1 MDGRTRTP
9 VIIDTDPGVD
19 DTLAILFAIA
29 SPELEIIAYIVSFGN
44 TDVHAAYDNIYRLY
58 QAIGRHI
65 ALHPEDAARFP
76 NFSPTVPPLL
86 AVGPEGPL
94 EGGRHFAQY
103 FHGRDGLS
111 NISERHP
118 DLNVD
123 LENSSFC
130 DNFQPVKES
139 GVEVALR
146 LLESRPDRSITYVVL
161 GPMTNLA
168 QLVREHR
175 QTVVDKIG
183 RVICMAGALDVPG
196 NTTSVAEFNVY
207 ADPYAAREL
216 LIPTDITS
224 GLPLDRVII
233 APLDITSN
241 HELPFPHYCQ
251 KVDPAFKSTAQP
263 SNADGKSPL
272 VHFTSSVFERTREI
286 MLEWGKDAMELHDIV
301 AIWCA
306 IENPPEINPVRGLP
320 GMSTG
325 WVLAQRTFDI
335 ERTGEITRGMFV
347 TDRRE
352 ETTAYA
358 PGANRAEV
366 QAQLDLRHLGHGLL
380 ESTALPARVN
390 IEDPILLAGGQ
401 GEVGLEQKE
410 RKGVACL
417 VETPGPS
424 VLLELLTRRVWGV

>member
-1 MDGRTRTP
+1 MQGKTRTP
-9 VIIDTDPGVD
+9 IIIDTDPGVD
-19 DTLAILFAIA
+19 DTLAILLAIT
-29 SPELEIIAYIVSFGN
+29 SPELEILAYIVSFGN
-44 TDVHAAYDNIYRLY
+44 TDVHATYDNIYKLY

-65 ALHPEDAARFP
+65 ALHPEDAVRFP
-76 NFSPTVPPLL
+76 NFSPTVPPVL

-123 LENSSFC
+123 LKDSSF
-130 DNFQPVKES
+130 DHNFQPVKES

-146 LLESRPDRSITYVVL
+146 LLESRPDRSITYAVL

-168 QLVREHR
+168 QLVRQHR

-183 RVICMAGALDVPG
+183 RVIAMAGALDVPG
-196 NTTSVAEFNVY
+196 NTTSVAEFNVF
-207 ADPYAAREL
+207 ADPYAAKEL
-216 LIPTDITS
+216 LVPTDPTS
-224 GLPLDRVII
+224 GLPLDRVIL
-233 APLDITSN
+233 APLDITTI
-241 HELPFPHYCQ
+241 HELPFSHYIQ
-251 KVDPAFKSTAQP
+251 KVDPAFKTTAQP

-286 MLEWGKDAMELHDIV
+286 MLQYGKDALELHDIV

-306 IENPPEINPVRGLP
+306 IENPPEINPVGDLP
-320 GMSTG
+320 GMSSG
-325 WVLAQRTFDI
+325 WVIAERTFDI
-335 ERTGEITRGMFV
+335 ERAGEITRGMFV
-347 TDRRE
+347 TDRRKDN
-352 ETTAYA
+352 TAYA

-366 QAQLDLRHLGHGLL
+366 QAQLDLRRLGHGLL
-380 ESTALPARVN
+380 ESTALPARVE
-390 IEDPILLAGGQ
+390 IEDQ
-401 GEVGLEQKE
+401 ELEQ
-410 RKGVACL
+410 RQQKGIACI

-424 VLLELLTRRVWGV
+424 VLLQLLTRRVWGIQ

>member
-1 MDGRTRTP
+1 MEEKTRTP

-19 DTLAILFAIA
+19 DTLAILLAIT
-29 SPELEIIAYIVSFGN
+29 SPELEILAYIVSFGN
-44 TDVHAAYDNIYRLY
+44 TDVHAAYDNIYKLY

-65 ALHPEDAARFP
+65 ALHPEDTARFP

-86 AVGPEGPL
+86 VVGPGGPL

-123 LENSSFC
+123 FGSSSFYH
-130 DNFQPVKES
+130 NFQLVNES

-146 LLESRPDRSITYVVL
+146 LLESHPDRSITYVVL

-168 QLVREHR
+168 QLVRQHR

-183 RVICMAGALDVPG
+183 RVIAMAGALDVPG

-207 ADPYAAREL
+207 ADPYAAKEL
-216 LIPTDITS
+216 LVPTDLTS
-224 GLPLDRVII
+224 GLPLDRVVL
-233 APLDITSN
+233 APLDITTS
-241 HELPFPHYCQ
+241 HELPFPHYAQ

-263 SNADGKSPL
+263 SNPDGKSPL
-272 VHFTSSVFERTREI
+272 VHFTSSFFERTREI
-286 MLEWGKDAMELHDIV
+286 MLEWGKDALELHDIV

-306 IENPPEINPVRGLP
+306 IENPPEINPVGGLP

-325 WVLAQRTFDI
+325 WSVAERTFDI

-352 ETTAYA
+352 DNTAYA
-358 PGANRAEV
+358 PGTNRAEV
-366 QAQLDLRHLGHGLL
+366 QAQLDLHQLGHGLL
-380 ESTALPARVN
+380 ESTAVPARV
-390 IEDPILLAGGQ
+390 
-401 GEVGLEQKE
+401 EVEEPEFEQ
-410 RKGVACL
+410 RRQKGVACL
-417 VETPGPS
+417 IETPGPS
-424 VLLELLTRRVWGV
+424 VLLELLTRRVWGIQ

>member
-1 MDGRTRTP
+1 MDGKKRTP
-9 VIIDTDPGVD
+9 IIIDTDPGVD
-19 DTLAILFAIA
+19 DTLAILLAIT
-29 SPELEIIAYIVSFGN
+29 SPELEILAYIVSFGN
-44 TDVHAAYDNIYRLY
+44 TDVHAAYDNIYKLY

-123 LENSSFC
+123 IGRLSFC
-130 DNFQPVKES
+130 HNFQPVKES

-168 QLVREHR
+168 QLMRQHR
-175 QTVVDKIG
+175 QTVLDKIG
-183 RVICMAGALDVPG
+183 RVIAMAGALDVPG
-196 NTTSVAEFNVY
+196 NTTSVAEFNVF
-207 ADPYAAREL
+207 ADPYAAKEL
-216 LIPTDITS
+216 LVPTDLTS
-224 GLPLDRVII
+224 GLPLDRVVL
-233 APLDITSN
+233 APLDITSS
-241 HELPFPHYCQ
+241 HELPFPHYAQ
-251 KVDPAFKSTAQP
+251 KVDSAFKSTAQP

-272 VHFTSSVFERTREI
+272 VHFTSSVFESTREI
-286 MLEWGKDAMELHDIV
+286 MLEWGKDALELHDIV

-306 IENPPEINPVRGLP
+306 IENPPEINPVGGVP

-325 WVLAQRTFDI
+325 WVVAERSFDI

-347 TDRRE
+347 IDRRE
-352 ETTAYA
+352 DNTAYA

-366 QAQLDLRHLGHGLL
+366 QAQLDLRQLGHGLL
-380 ESTALPARVN
+380 ESTALPARVE
-390 IEDPILLAGGQ
+390 IEGP
-401 GEVGLEQKE
+401 GLEQ
-410 RKGVACL
+410 RQQKGVACL

-424 VLLELLTRRVWGV
+424 VLLELLTRRVWGIQG

>member
-1 MDGRTRTP
+1 MAGKPRTP
-9 VIIDTDPGVD
+9 IIIDTDPGVD
-19 DTLAILFAIA
+19 DTLAILLAIA
-29 SPELEIIAYIVSFGN
+29 SPELEILAYIVSFGN
-44 TDVHAAYDNIYRLY
+44 TDVHAAYDNIYKLY

-65 ALHPEDAARFP
+65 ALHPEDSARFP
-76 NFSPTVPPLL
+76 NFSSTVPPLL

-123 LENSSFC
+123 HGSSSLYY
-130 DNFQPVKES
+130 NFQPVKES

-168 QLVREHR
+168 QLMRQHR

-183 RVICMAGALDVPG
+183 RVIAMAGALDVPG
-196 NTTSVAEFNVY
+196 NTTSVAEFNIF
-207 ADPYAAREL
+207 ADPYAAKEL
-216 LIPTDITS
+216 LVPTDPAS
-224 GLPLDRVII
+224 GLPLDRVVL
-233 APLDITSN
+233 APLDITCS
-241 HELPFPHYCQ
+241 HELPFPYYTQ
-251 KVDPAFKSTAQP
+251 KVDPTFKSTVQP

-272 VHFTSSVFERTREI
+272 IHFTSSVFERTREI
-286 MLEWGKDAMELHDIV
+286 MLEWGKDSVELHDIV

-306 IENPPEINPVRGLP
+306 IENPPEINPVGDLP

-325 WVLAQRTFDI
+325 WVIAKRTFDI

-347 TDRRE
+347 TDRRVE
-352 ETTAYA
+352 DTAYA

-366 QAQLDLRHLGHGLL
+366 QAQLDLRQLGHGLL
-380 ESTALPARVN
+380 ESTALPARV
-390 IEDPILLAGGQ
+390 
-401 GEVGLEQKE
+401 EVEGPGLEQGQP
-410 RKGVACL
+410 RGVACL
-417 VETPGPS
+417 VETPGPN
-424 VLLELLTRRVWGV
+424 VLLQLLTRRVWGIQ

>member
-1 MDGRTRTP
+1 MAGKTRTP
-9 VIIDTDPGVD
+9 IIIDTDPGVD
-19 DTLAILFAIA
+19 DTLAILLAIA
-29 SPELEIIAYIVSFGN
+29 SPELEILAYIISFGN
-44 TDVHAAYDNIYRLY
+44 TDVHAAYNNIYKLY
-58 QAIGRHI
+58 QAVGRHI
-65 ALHPEDAARFP
+65 ALHPEHAARFP
-76 NFSPTVPPLL
+76 NFSPTIPPLL

-103 FHGRDGLS
+103 FHGHDGLS

-123 LENSSFC
+123 FESSSFC
-130 DNFQPVKES
+130 HNFQVVKES

-146 LLESRPDRSITYVVL
+146 LLESRPDRSITYVVM

-168 QLVREHR
+168 QLMRQHR

-183 RVICMAGALDVPG
+183 RVIAMAGALDVPG
-196 NTTSVAEFNVY
+196 NTTSVAEFNVF
-207 ADPYAAREL
+207 ADPYAAKEL
-216 LIPTDITS
+216 LVPTDSIS
-224 GLPLDRVII
+224 GLPLDRVVL
-233 APLDITSN
+233 APLDITSS
-241 HELPFPHYCQ
+241 HELPFPHYTQ

-286 MLEWGKDAMELHDIV
+286 MLEWGKDAVELHDIV

-306 IENPPEINPVRGLP
+306 IENPPEINPAGGLP

-325 WVLAQRTFDI
+325 WVVAERTFDI

-352 ETTAYA
+352 ENTVYA

-366 QAQLDLRHLGHGLL
+366 QAQLDLRHYGHGLL
-380 ESTALPARVN
+380 ESTALPARVE
-390 IEDPILLAGGQ
+390 IEDP
-401 GEVGLEQKE
+401 GLEQ
-410 RKGVACL
+410 RQLKGVACL

-424 VLLELLTRRVWGV
+424 VLLQLLTRRVWGIQ

>member
-1 MDGRTRTP
+1 MAEKTRTP
-9 VIIDTDPGVD
+9 IIIDTDPGVD

-29 SPELEIIAYIVSFGN
+29 SPELEILAYIVSFGN
-44 TDVHAAYDNIYRLY
+44 TDVHAAYNNIYKLY

-76 NFSPTVPPLL
+76 NFTSTIPPLL

-123 LENSSFC
+123 PGSSSFC
-130 DNFQPVKES
+130 NNFQPVKES
-139 GVEVALR
+139 GVEVTLR
-146 LLESRPDRSITYVVL
+146 LLQSRPDRSITYVVL

-168 QLVREHR
+168 QLVRQHR
-175 QTVVDKIG
+175 QTVVEKIG
-183 RVICMAGALDVPG
+183 RVIAMAGALDVPG
-196 NTTSVAEFNVY
+196 NTTSVAEFNVF
-207 ADPYAAREL
+207 ADPCAAKEL
-216 LIPTDITS
+216 LVPTDLTS
-224 GLPLDRVII
+224 GLPLDRVVL
-233 APLDITSN
+233 APLDVTTA
-241 HELPFPHYCQ
+241 HELPFPHYVQ
-251 KVDPAFKSTAQP
+251 KVDPAFTSTVQP
-263 SNADGKSPL
+263 SIADGKSPL
-272 VHFTSSVFERTREI
+272 VHFTSSVFEGTREI
-286 MLEWGKDAMELHDIV
+286 MLEWGKDALELHDIV

-306 IENPPEINPVRGLP
+306 MENPPEINPVGGLP

-325 WVLAQRTFDI
+325 WAIAERTFDI

-352 ETTAYA
+352 DNTAYA

-366 QAQLDLRHLGHGLL
+366 QAQLDLRQLGHGLL
-380 ESTALPARVN
+380 ESTAVPARV
-390 IEDPILLAGGQ
+390 
-401 GEVGLEQKE
+401 EVEYPGLQQT
-410 RKGVACL
+410 RRRGVACL

-424 VLLELLTRRVWGV
+424 VLLELLTRRVWGIQ

>member
-1 MDGRTRTP
+1 MQEKTRTP
-9 VIIDTDPGVD
+9 IIIDTDPGVD
-19 DTLAILFAIA
+19 DILAILLAIT
-29 SPELEIIAYIVSFGN
+29 SPELEILAYIISFGN
-44 TDVHAAYDNIYRLY
+44 TDVHAAYDNIYKLY

-65 ALHPEDAARFP
+65 ALYPEDAARFP
-76 NFSPTVPPLL
+76 NFSPAVPPLL
-86 AVGPEGPL
+86 VVGPDGPL

-123 LENSSFC
+123 LGSSSFC
-130 DNFQPVKES
+130 HNFQPVKES

-168 QLVREHR
+168 QLVRQHR

-183 RVICMAGALDVPG
+183 RVIAMAGALDVPG
-196 NTTSVAEFNVY
+196 NTTSVAEFNVF
-207 ADPYAAREL
+207 ADPYAAKEL
-216 LIPTDITS
+216 LVPTDLTS
-224 GLPLDRVII
+224 GLPLDRVIL
-233 APLDITSN
+233 APLDITTN
-241 HELPFPHYCQ
+241 HELPLPHYIQ
-251 KVDPAFKSTAQP
+251 TVDPAFKSTAQP

-286 MLEWGKDAMELHDIV
+286 MIESGKDVLELHDIV

-306 IENPPEINPVRGLP
+306 IENPPEIIPAGSLP
-320 GMSTG
+320 GMSPG
-325 WVLAQRTFDI
+325 WVIAERTFDI
-335 ERTGEITRGMFV
+335 ERSGEITRGMFV

-352 ETTAYA
+352 ENTTYA
-358 PGANRAEV
+358 PGTNRAEV
-366 QAQLDLRHLGHGLL
+366 QALLDLRQIGHGLL
-380 ESTALPARVN
+380 ESTALPARVEV
-390 IEDPILLAGGQ
+390 EDPA
-401 GEVGLEQKE
+401 LEQ
-410 RKGVACL
+410 RQGKGVACL

-424 VLLELLTRRVWGV
+424 VLLQLLTRDRKSVV